1 MTGEWNSLRSSIAQ
15 ETLKDLFSLKQGK
28 RILIFYL
35 FVPTYFVYL
44 FNNFFLGPIK
54 LILLPGPMVSCYAT
68 APFLTQQKI
77 FPHFHG

>member
-15 ETLKDLFSLKQGK
+15 ETLKDLFSLKQGN

-44 FNNFFLGPIK
+44 FNNFFWGAHQTYFATRSYGF
-54 LILLPGPMVSCYAT
+54 LLRHCSVSNTTENFRPY
-68 APFLTQQKI
+68 P
-77 FPHFHG
+77 